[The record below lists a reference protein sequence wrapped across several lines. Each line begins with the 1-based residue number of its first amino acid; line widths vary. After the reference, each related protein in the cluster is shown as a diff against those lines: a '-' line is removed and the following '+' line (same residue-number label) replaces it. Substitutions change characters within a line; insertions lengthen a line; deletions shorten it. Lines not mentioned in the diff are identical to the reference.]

1 MTSIECMYLRVRM
14 DRDLCMRNDGGLATA
29 EQVSNH
35 ESVWSVLLAS
45 LTTFAA
51 FFTDKITYRRSWKAP
66 CRGSGSRASSLRR
79 KKWEEV

>member
-51 FFTDKITYRRSWKAP
+51 FFTDKITYSEIVEGALPRIRIESVVA
-66 CRGSGSRASSLRR
+66 AA
-79 KKWEEV
+79 